1 MGDDP
6 DLYRT
11 FVQIDPPWIPYGIPR
26 DPSRDV
32 GWCTSSPRGAP
43 YVTNKIRLKRC
54 PPRGSTIAIAIEP
67 KVPWSRVRS

>member
-6 DLYRT
+6 VLYRT
-11 FVQIDPPWIPYGIPR
+11 FVQIDPLGSPGSLVSRFGPQRIHHVTPADTIPCAI
-26 DPSRDV
+26 SR
-32 GWCTSSPRGAP
+32 R
-43 YVTNKIRLKRC
+43 RLKRC

>member
-11 FVQIDPPWIPYGIPR
+11 FVQMDPPWIPYGIPR

-32 GWCTSSPRGAP
+32 GWCTSTPRWLS
-43 YVTNKIRLKRC
+43 YVTNKIHKEMSSQ
-54 PPRGSTIAIAIEP
+54 GFYYSD
-67 KVPWSRVRS
+67 SY